1 MAWGRY
7 KTALGVTAGVA
18 VGAAATYYA
27 PELQSTFTGW
37 RKTVQGWGG
46 TTANATKTK
55 GLFAK
60 AKGKAKG
67 KSYRA
72 TRVPRA
78 QPVGFIDKLL
88 HFLFG

>member
-37 RKTVQGWGG
+37 RKTVQGWRG

-55 GLFAK
+55 RLFAK
-60 AKGKAKG
+60 AKDE
-67 KSYRA
+67 SYRA